1 MNFRLAD
8 KKEFTKVKN
17 FYWNLIDIM
26 KDEKIRWDMKKGSIH
41 LMII

>member
-1 MNFRLAD
+1 MNFRLTV

-26 KDEKIRWDMKKGSIH
+26 KDEKDKMGYEKGSIH
-41 LMII
+41 MMII